1 MPLGQVLRLFA
12 VEGVRNAPQDEDVEL
27 DPAFTFGLFPLLF
40 LLNEKY
46 NVSFESFTVLGND
59 VPLARID
66 VSRSFGPKTFGPKS
80 YGQLT
85 IHQLPTARQCRH
97 LTMWQ

>member
-46 NVSFESFTVLGND
+46 NVSLKN
-59 VPLARID
+59 R
-66 VSRSFGPKTFGPKS
+66 
-80 YGQLT
+80 
-85 IHQLPTARQCRH
+85 
-97 LTMWQ
+97 